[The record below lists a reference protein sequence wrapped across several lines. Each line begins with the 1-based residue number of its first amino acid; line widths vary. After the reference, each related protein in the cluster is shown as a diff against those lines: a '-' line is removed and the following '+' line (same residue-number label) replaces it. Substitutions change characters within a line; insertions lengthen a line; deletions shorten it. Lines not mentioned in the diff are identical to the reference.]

1 MYHSLQYLRYTNVI
15 VKIALVF
22 FVLLLTLTFSM
33 PVTQANTGTGTVS
46 TGSSTGTGTV
56 STGSSTGTGT
66 VSTGSS
72 TGTGTVNTTPAAR
85 LQNPLAGTID
95 SLPDLVKELLNI
107 VLIIGTPIVALAIIF
122 AGFMLVA
129 AQGNPEKLQ
138 KARSAL
144 LWAIVG
150 GAVLLGSYILAQAIG
165 GSVNEL
171 IAP

>member
-1 MYHSLQYLRYTNVI
+1 MNIDLSKKISFTSIAAFVYII
-15 VKIALVF
+15 VPLKKVF
-22 FVLLLTLTFSM
+22 AIDPAGTL
-33 PVTQANTGTGTVS
+33 S
-46 TGSSTGTGTV
+46 TPS
-56 STGSSTGTGT
+56 
-66 VSTGSS
+66 
-72 TGTGTVNTTPAAR
+72 TPAAT
-85 LQNPLAGTID
+85 LQNPLGGNID
-95 SLPDLVKELLNI
+95 SLPALVKELLNI
-107 VLIIGTPIVALAIIF
+107 VLIIGTPLVALAIIF

-171 IAP
+171 ITP

>member
-1 MYHSLQYLRYTNVI
+1 MNIDLSKKISFTSIAAFVYII
-15 VKIALVF
+15 VPLKKVF
-22 FVLLLTLTFSM
+22 AIDPAGTLST
-33 PVTQANTGTGTVS
+33 PPDPAGTLS
-46 TGSSTGTGTV
+46 TPS
-56 STGSSTGTGT
+56 
-66 VSTGSS
+66 
-72 TGTGTVNTTPAAR
+72 TPAAT
-85 LQNPLAGTID
+85 LQNPLGGNID
-95 SLPDLVKELLNI
+95 SLPALVKELLNI
-107 VLIIGTPIVALAIIF
+107 VLIIGTPLVALAIIF

-171 IAP
+171 ITP

>member
-1 MYHSLQYLRYTNVI
+1 MFHFAYLNFK
-15 VKIALVF
+15 KITFLAP
-22 FVLLLTLTFSM
+22 VLLILCLFFFSASSNSYAQ
-33 PVTQANTGTGTVS
+33 VLDTGDDQGSAFLDTGDS
-46 TGSSTGTGTV
+46 PSGSS
-56 STGSSTGTGT
+56 
-66 VSTGSS
+66 
-72 TGTGTVNTTPAAR
+72 TTPAAQ

>member
-1 MYHSLQYLRYTNVI
+1 MYHSLQLIKYTNI
-15 VKIALVF
+15 VTKIAFVF
-22 FVLLLTLTFSM
+22 FVLLVTLTFSM
-33 PVTQANTGTGTVS
+33 PITHANTHQGTGTVS
-46 TGSSTGTGTV
+46 TGSSQGTGTV
-56 STGSSTGTGT
+56 STGSGQGTGT
-66 VSTGSS
+66 IT
-72 TGTGTVNTTPAAR
+72 TTPAAR

-144 LWAIVG
+144 LWAVVG